1 MQSERLI
8 YLALG
13 SNLGDRPA
21 NLSEARKRLSSKV
34 SILRTSSIYETPPW
48 GVTEQPA
55 FLNQVLETQTDLL
68 PLELLAYVKRI
79 EVEMGRVPS
88 IRFGPRLIDID
99 ILLYGDLLLEESN
112 LVIPH
117 PRLIER
123 AFVLVPLCELAPALH
138 IPGKTKSAQEYL
150 SLLDRH
156 EIVKWEEARD

>member
-1 MQSERLI
+1 
-8 YLALG
+8 
-13 SNLGDRPA
+13 
-21 NLSEARKRLSSKV
+21 
-34 SILRTSSIYETPPW
+34 
-48 GVTEQPA
+48 
-55 FLNQVLETQTDLL
+55 
-68 PLELLAYVKRI
+68 
-79 EVEMGRVPS
+79 MGRVPS